1 MTYDI
6 GPTDGN
12 LDALRRREE
21 AEEAYEARKKTCPNC
36 DGLGEIAVPL
46 GFHTGNPDTD
56 DWDLVD
62 CEDCDGTGWVE
73 DWDAEEEQ

>member
-1 MTYDI
+1 MI

-21 AEEAYEARKKTCPNC
+21 EREAYEARFIDCPEC
-36 DGLGEIAVPL
+36 EGTGEIEVPL

-56 DWDLVD
+56 DWDVAD
-62 CEDCDGTGWVE
+62 CEECGGTGE
-73 DWDAEEEQ
+73 IEAEEEDALYD

>member
-1 MTYDI
+1 MI

-21 AEEAYEARKKTCPNC
+21 EREAYEARKKTCPNC
-36 DGLGEIAVPL
+36 DGLGEVEVPL

-56 DWDLVD
+56 DWDVVD
-62 CEDCDGTGWVE
+62 CDDCNGTGQVE
-73 DWDAEEEQ
+73 DWDAEDEE